1 MEAVLLATSLL
12 LVVTMLTSLWIATLR
27 ARLVAERL
35 PAESADDTV

>member
-27 ARLVAERL
+27 ARPAAERL
-35 PAESADDTV
+35 PAETADDTV